1 MTIYA
6 KMITLGVVLTLG
18 FVSITQ
24 AHDGGSWKHRDHY
37 LRAKVS
43 KLHGKRAPG
52 CDLVAGKCKGKK
64 VNNRTVQKYFNTLRS
79 IIAPPRRIVR
89 YVATSRSYRPPVT
102 SSNTGGTTPTYHP
115 PTQTAAPSTAG
126 APLQAIAQCESGG
139 NPSTNTGNG
148 FYGKYQFT
156 QSTWQSVG
164 GSGNPAA
171 ASESEQ
177 DQRAAMLY
185 AREGAHP
192 WPVCGR

>member
-1 MTIYA
+1 MSICTKI
-6 KMITLGVVLTLG
+6 ITLGVIFTLG
-18 FVSITQ
+18 FISVAQ
-24 AHDGGSWKHRDHY
+24 AHDGGSWKHKNHF
-37 LRAKVS
+37 LRIKVS

-52 CDLVAGKCKGKK
+52 CNLVAGKCKGKK
-64 VNNRTVQKYFNTLRS
+64 VNGKNVRKYFNILRAL
-79 IIAPPRRIVR
+79 ILPRRAAR
-89 YVATSRSYRPPVT
+89 YVKTGRPYQPPAHT
-102 SSNTGGTTPTYHP
+102 ASISAGGT
-115 PTQTAAPSTAG
+115 
-126 APLQAIAQCESGG
+126 LQAIASCESGG

-177 DQRAAMLY
+177 DRRAAMLY

>member
-1 MTIYA
+1 MSICTKI
-6 KMITLGVVLTLG
+6 ITLGVIFTLG
-18 FVSITQ
+18 FISVAQ
-24 AHDGGSWKHRDHY
+24 AHDGGSWKHKNHF
-37 LRAKVS
+37 LRKKVS

-52 CDLVAGKCKGKK
+52 CNLVAGKCKGKK
-64 VNNRTVQKYFNTLRS
+64 VNGKNVRKYFNILRAL
-79 IIAPPRRIVR
+79 ILPRRAAR
-89 YVATSRSYRPPVT
+89 YVKTGRPYQPPAHT
-102 SSNTGGTTPTYHP
+102 ASISAGGT
-115 PTQTAAPSTAG
+115 
-126 APLQAIAQCESGG
+126 LQAIASCESGG

-177 DQRAAMLY
+177 DRRAAMLY